1 MFQNCDERAMEAY
14 GSDKKALKKLL
25 CLIVVFFFFKGGRTL
40 QEDGNKCLSV
50 KNSNIALSI

>member
-25 CLIVVFFFFKGGRTL
+25 CLIVVFFFFKEEGHYRKT
-40 QEDGNKCLSV
+40 EINV
-50 KNSNIALSI
+50 